1 MKTDRA
7 KKSRERKRAVG
18 ALQPLAYAPAL
29 AYARGSYRIAIAFVF
44 VLVLGVVSAPAQD
57 KGKEPEKKPDATA
70 KPAKPKETPKSPP
83 IAIVGADVYT
93 VTRGVLRNATVLVKD
108 GKIVAVG
115 QDVAIPAGATKIDAA
130 GKFVTPGFI
139 TLNATN
145 VGLRMAGG
153 GGQAGAQPKFAD
165 SLNPYDRNMLYCLGS
180 GITTACIE
188 VGSGFGRNFGRAP
201 DDTADTPNDGTSVC
215 PCCGLT
221 IMPTE
226 PITPP
231 VPTERTPRRTAVL
244 KLTYGDMA
252 PMLAKES
259 PFYSMPAGSFAGALN
274 RVRWRETIAK
284 AKKYVKDQ
292 ADHEADEDKTGGPP
306 RRTVPEEVVKL
317 VKKELAL
324 RTDGTSVEQIRD
336 MVALAKELDYN
347 LILDDVYEGWLIPS
361 ELASAKVS
369 AVITPRSRRRPTPGK
384 EDTSGSSIELSGTL
398 EKAGVPFAVTPLGA
412 SVSLDGIPGRDL
424 TSLALEAAYAVRG
437 GATEQAALAALTIAP
452 ARMLGMADRIGSIE
466 AGKDADLL
474 ILDGPPLDYRSYV
487 ETALVGGKV
496 YYERDKVKVFPERR
510 PNK

>member
-1 MKTDRA
+1 MKT
-7 KKSRERKRAVG
+7 ERLVAML
-18 ALQPLAYAPAL
+18 ALVAL
-29 AYARGSYRIAIAFVF
+29 
-44 VLVLGVVSAPAQD
+44 LGGLTASAQD
-57 KGKEPEKKPDATA
+57 KGKEPEKKPDA
-70 KPAKPKETPKSPP
+70 PAKEAKAKEAPKPPPAPP

-108 GKIVAVG
+108 GKIAAVG
-115 QDVAIPAGATKIDAA
+115 QDVAIPANATKIDAA
-130 GKFVTPGFI
+130 GKFVSPGFI
-139 TLNATN
+139 TLNASN

-153 GGQAGAQPKFAD
+153 PGGGGQPGAQPKFAD
-165 SLNPYDRNMLYCLGS
+165 SLNPYDRMMLYCLGA

-188 VGSGFGRNFGRAP
+188 VSSGLPRGFGRDP
-201 DDTADTPNDGTSVC
+201 EDTGDGTSVC
-215 PCCGLT
+215 PCCGLA
-221 IMPTE
+221 IIPLE

-259 PFYSMPAGSFAGALN
+259 PFYSLPAGSFAGALN
-274 RVRWRETIAK
+274 RVRWRETVAK
-284 AKKYVKDQ
+284 AKQYVKDQ
-292 ADHEADEDKTGGPP
+292 AAHEAAEDKSGGPP
-306 RRTVPEEVVKL
+306 RRTVPDEVVKL

-336 MVALAKELDYN
+336 MVTMAKELDYN
-347 LILDDVYEGWLIPS
+347 LILDDVYEGWLIPN
-361 ELASAKVS
+361 ELAAAKVS
-369 AVITPRSRRRPTPGK
+369 AVITPRGRRRPTPGK
-384 EDTSGSSIELSGTL
+384 EDSSGSSIELSGSL

-437 GATEQAALAALTIAP
+437 GASESAALAAVTIEP
-452 ARMLGMADRIGSIE
+452 ARMLGMADRLGSIE

-487 ETALVGGKV
+487 ETALIGGKV
-496 YYERDKVKVFPERR
+496 YYERDKVKVYPERR